1 MNKTEAKNILT
12 DIFNMK
18 SYIESKIE
26 ELPTRF
32 NIVDSIVW
40 ARKETSNTKLLGS
53 FLDCIFEKDH
63 KFANSLLEYIKNNCT
78 INSFKEIDFYNKYIT
93 INIEKEV
100 SLNEEEKGKIDIL
113 LTSDKYNI
121 IIENKINIRDSE
133 NQLQKYYNA
142 IYNNTNKK
150 DTYVIYLTPNGDEPK
165 NNFDNKEKLILLSHK
180 TIIYWLESIKEKV
193 KNNDSLYSAIIQII
207 ETEQI
212 ITNSLEGDI
221 MKEEIKKYFNNKYPN
236 KFEEYPEVI
245 NYTKLLKSAIEAVAD
260 IFYNYFENN
269 IECYILKLIN
279 DSEIKKNN
287 KIEYNKEKVK
297 KEIYKSDELYIEAV
311 SLETKFFRVVFEF
324 GSNGSNFILYYG
336 IRFNDKNKIELLRNI
351 ENNILRCFNNI
362 DKDGYL
368 SISEEY
374 IDNNWYIDYTLNLDN
389 LEKEIENA
397 KNNMINLYTLLKDN
411 KL

>member
-12 DIFNMK
+12 DIFNLK
-18 SYIESKIE
+18 SYIEE
-26 ELPTRF
+26 EIAKLPTRF
-32 NIVDSIVW
+32 NIVDSIVG
-40 ARKETSNTKLLGS
+40 AHKETSNTKLLGS
-53 FLDCIFEKDH
+53 FLDCIFEKDY
-63 KFANSLLEYIKNNCT
+63 KFINSLLEYIKNNCN
-78 INSFKEIDFYNKYIT
+78 IDSFKEIDFYNEYIT

-100 SLNEEEKGKIDIL
+100 VINKEEKGKIDIL
-113 LTSDKYNI
+113 LTSDNYNI
-121 IIENKINIRDSE
+121 IIENKINTRDSE

-142 IYNNTNKK
+142 IPNRTNT
-150 DTYVIYLTPNGDEPK
+150 YLIYLTRNGDEPK
-165 NNFDNKEKLILLSHK
+165 NNFYNKEKLILLSHK
-180 TIIYWLESIKEKV
+180 TIIDWLESIKEKEEV

-236 KFEEYPEVI
+236 KFKEYPEVI

-269 IECYILKLIN
+269 IEYYILKLIN

-311 SLETKFFRVVFEF
+311 SLETKFFRVVFEI
-324 GSNGSNFILYYG
+324 GSDGSNFILYYG

-351 ENNILRCFNNI
+351 EDNILACFKNI
-362 DKDGYL
+362 DKDGCL
-368 SISEEY
+368 SKPEEY
-374 IDNNWYIDYTLNLDN
+374 IDSKWYIDYTLNLDN